1 MEGVVCVYALV
12 FVCVRVVRS
21 RSKMRPA
28 GGGRSGMEGGAGLSG
43 GRSGMEGGAGL
54 SGGRSGMEG
63 RTRGE
68 LGVGD
73 TGESSV
79 SLSS

>member
-43 GRSGMEGGAGL
+43 GRSGMEG
-54 SGGRSGMEG
+54 